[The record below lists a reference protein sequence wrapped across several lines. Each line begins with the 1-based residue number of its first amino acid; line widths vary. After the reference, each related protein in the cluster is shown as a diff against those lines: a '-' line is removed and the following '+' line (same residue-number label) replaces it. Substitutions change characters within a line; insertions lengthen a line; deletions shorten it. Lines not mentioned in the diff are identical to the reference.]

1 EMTPSVRGIFFERRW
16 NEVTGLTEGAYAL
29 SLDEHRA
36 FYRFLLAR
44 PPVEATLLGPSQ
56 ACLMADEW
64 RLRKVNEVGKIDPAY
79 PATLARGILLYRTK
93 SYGPAVDALRTYL
106 QGDQRAMYTLRARNY
121 LAEAAARVAEAPATP

>member
-1 EMTPSVRGIFFERRW
+1 
-16 NEVTGLTEGAYAL
+16 
-29 SLDEHRA
+29 
-36 FYRFLLAR
+36 
-44 PPVEATLLGPSQ
+44 
-56 ACLMADEW
+56 MADEW